1 MSTLD
6 LVMNILDAIMAIW
19 LVLAIVAACWQVYH
33 AAKGLHYLL
42 NVRLKRGVWHVY
54 GGLDLRSIWID
65 DCMMAAYRV
74 GSFAL
79 IPAVWVSIPYLF

>member
-1 MSTLD
+1 MTTLD
-6 LVMNILDAIMAIW
+6 LVANILDAIMACW
-19 LVLAIVAACWQVYH
+19 LILALAAACWQVYH

-65 DCMMAAYRV
+65 DCMMAVYRV
-74 GSFAL
+74 GGFAAL
-79 IPAVWVSIPYLF
+79 PMLWAWVRS